1 MVSNAVRDTY
11 IRVGGT
17 WVRGSAVLDKRRW
30 GRSYSGQRVTNLLSL
45 CKCRVLGKANIG
57 ETIA

>member
-1 MVSNAVRDTY
+1 MVSSAVVDTY

-17 WVRGSAVLDKRRW
+17 WVRGSAIVDKRRW

-45 CKCRVLGKANIG
+45 CKCHVLGKADIG
-57 ETIA
+57 ETFA